1 MWPNGPC
8 SASRWWS
15 RNKEEENI
23 SPEGAKSKVDGEWE
37 RKSGR
42 GRRNDSRG
50 EFVTSRNI
58 IWLKVKSEGSV
69 NCEILFNSKPF
80 WRLMWTSLLKA
91 KDAVA
96 RSWVTLADSLP
107 RVYFSVFQVT
117 WFCCFSDATQIFLGA
132 KWELRADSGWPSE
145 GATSPL
151 PPHTSPGARRRQDDR
166 TTHWRVSN
174 CSKSR
179 V

>member
-117 WFCCFSDATQIFLGA
+117 WFCCFSNAIQIFLGA
-132 KWELRADSGWPSE
+132 SECSELTVASQVLTTSMWGMISLKAVRTLLPSNII
-145 GATSPL
+145 
-151 PPHTSPGARRRQDDR
+151 R
-166 TTHWRVSN
+166 
-174 CSKSR
+174 
-179 V
+179 